1 MNPIYGQAVRTK
13 TSQVLTPAHRIPQ
26 KDDNL
31 YNYTG
36 TKKIM
41 FVNFYFD
48 INTYKEMVPITQ
60 KPQHNHINRTPTYFI
75 SSPRNQ
81 IKW

>member
-36 TKKIM
+36 TKKNYVCELLFWHKYIQR
-41 FVNFYFD
+41 NGTNYAE
-48 INTYKEMVPITQ
+48 TATQ
-60 KPQHNHINRTPTYFI
+60 SY
-75 SSPRNQ
+75 
-81 IKW
+81 